1 MIGSRTTSS
10 RSVLYTRR
18 QSARL
23 LRRNYTTGSS
33 GTRSL
38 VKGRANNSKNQLPT
52 KPKRSV
58 VSLPSLPKQ
67 RKSRTLPRDMVQHH
81 RPRKRRQLQTK
92 RLVMSVV
99 LIAIMAGGALVSYEG
114 WQANRAVQAQ
124 ALKLTHD
131 ANVADVAANHGAASQ
146 SAGSNPAP
154 ATNAPS
160 ADDLAAYVVAPTMP
174 RYLVIPKLGVKAR
187 VRQLGLATDGAIA
200 TPANI
205 YDTGWYT
212 GSALP
217 GTPGASLIDGHISS
231 WTAKGVFYGLNNL
244 QPGDQLQIVRGSGQ
258 IITYTVVKK
267 QNYADTN
274 TDMSTAL
281 SPAVAGTPGLNL
293 ISCYGKVKPG
303 TNEFD
308 QRIVVFTK
316 QVM

>member
-1 MIGSRTTSS
+1 
-10 RSVLYTRR
+10 
-18 QSARL
+18 
-23 LRRNYTTGSS
+23 
-33 GTRSL
+33 
-38 VKGRANNSKNQLPT
+38 
-52 KPKRSV
+52 
-58 VSLPSLPKQ
+58 
-67 RKSRTLPRDMVQHH
+67 
-81 RPRKRRQLQTK
+81 
-92 RLVMSVV
+92 
-99 LIAIMAGGALVSYEG
+99 
-114 WQANRAVQAQ
+114 
-124 ALKLTHD
+124 
-131 ANVADVAANHGAASQ
+131 
-146 SAGSNPAP
+146 
-154 ATNAPS
+154 
-160 ADDLAAYVVAPTMP
+160 
-174 RYLVIPKLGVKAR
+174 
-187 VRQLGLATDGAIA
+187 LATDGAIA

-267 QNYADTN
+267 QTYADTN